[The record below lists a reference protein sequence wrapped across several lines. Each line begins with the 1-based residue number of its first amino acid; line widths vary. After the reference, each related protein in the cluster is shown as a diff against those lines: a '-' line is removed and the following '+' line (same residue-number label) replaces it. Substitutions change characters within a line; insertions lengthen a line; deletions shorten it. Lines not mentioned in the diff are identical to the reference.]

1 MILGVHLGVGVPPVP
16 TFPVHLD
23 VVDGECDESGGVQQ
37 EEGEEGTSTS
47 GGDGDVESSSSG
59 FDGFVD
65 SGSQLTTDVQ
75 FPILNTNTKT
85 KRCIDEV
92 HSQDTNKSQFY
103 ILSASTSGSR
113 IVNVKPPPS
122 LLQAAEIISSDGPS
136 PVVSKCKLAPST
148 SSPALYTSEDELN
161 TSFGLGGLPGPHAE
175 SSSLPVSKPKD
186 AAAYARPLTLSD
198 IIVPPAHALSRSGID
213 LDIDM
218 ESHMLDEPE
227 DDLVL
232 KSIYAKIVT
241 EQRQPRPRG
250 RPTPGGRTPAA
261 SNRPPVPASTN
272 RPVRICKS
280 SSNQSIPAS
289 TPMSM
294 FSSSKPK
301 QPLYACTT
309 MPLDICRYSH
319 LLQHL
324 SLPHDCAAASMFQPS
339 RPTIC
344 ALHAIACFM
353 PPHSGHFSPSSLA
366 AYAYVRGRK
375 GGFAIYVDAS
385 DVDLDMSKIAL
396 VKNSRVALD
405 GVQVGVVVMD
415 DVTNVMKAGRD
426 KEKDGPAMVKVEE
439 SVKEK

>member
-1 MILGVHLGVGVPPVP
+1 M
-16 TFPVHLD
+16 
-23 VVDGECDESGGVQQ
+23 
-37 EEGEEGTSTS
+37 
-47 GGDGDVESSSSG
+47 
-59 FDGFVD
+59 
-65 SGSQLTTDVQ
+65 
-75 FPILNTNTKT
+75 
-85 KRCIDEV
+85 
-92 HSQDTNKSQFY
+92 
-103 ILSASTSGSR
+103 LSASTSASR

-175 SSSLPVSKPKD
+175 SSSSPVSKPKD

-213 LDIDM
+213 MDIDM

-241 EQRQPRPRG
+241 EQRQPARPCVASETGMQQLKLQASALEMMQQKRESIYKAASRPTSEISFEGPSSFEEARWGFEFHDARPLFYPPAGFVLLVFLPADNLRLNRPRPRG

-272 RPVRICKS
+272 RPIRICKL
-280 SSNQSIPAS
+280 SSNQSIPVL

-294 FSSSKPK
+294 FSSPGPK
-301 QPLYACTT
+301 CPLYACTT
-309 MPLDICRYSH
+309 MPLDICCYSH

-324 SLPHDCAAASMFQPS
+324 SLPHDCAAASMFQLSP
-339 RPTIC
+339 PAIC
-344 ALHAIACFM
+344 ALHTTACFA
-353 PPHSGHFSPSSLA
+353 PLHVSFTFTHSSRLSGPISPSSLA
-366 AYAYVRGRK
+366 AYAYIRGGK
-375 GGFAIYVDAS
+375 GSLEVYVDAS
-385 DVDLDMSKIAL
+385 DVDPDMGEIPP
-396 VKNSRVALD
+396 
-405 GVQVGVVVMD
+405 
-415 DVTNVMKAGRD
+415 T
-426 KEKDGPAMVKVEE
+426 
-439 SVKEK
+439 